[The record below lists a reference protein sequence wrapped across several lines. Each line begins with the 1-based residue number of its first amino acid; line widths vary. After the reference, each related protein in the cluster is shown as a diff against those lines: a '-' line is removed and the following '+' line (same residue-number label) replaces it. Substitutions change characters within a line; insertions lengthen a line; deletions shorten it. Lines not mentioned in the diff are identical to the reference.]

1 LHVYVLR
8 TLWRKSQD
16 VAVAAPFQ
24 PERRTLAFRR
34 WRLFFQIAPAQDT
47 AVNHAVSFAATSSY

>member
-1 LHVYVLR
+1 
-8 TLWRKSQD
+8 

-34 WRLFFQIAPAQDT
+34 WRLFFKLRPRKKPP
-47 AVNHAVSFAATSSY
+47 VNHAVSFAATSSY

>member
-1 LHVYVLR
+1 LHVYALR

-34 WRLFFQIAPAQDT
+34 WRLFFKLRPRKKPL
-47 AVNHAVSFAATSSY
+47 VNHAVSFAATSSY